1 MNLNVITAIVLFIH
15 ANLVSGGSMVKKMPL
30 DRLTDD
36 DIREILTRYKR
47 IALVGASPKPER
59 ASHDVMKYLLD
70 HGYDVIPVNPRYE
83 EVLGRKCYPSVLDI
97 PGEVDIVD
105 LFVRP
110 EFTMEYV
117 EQAIKKGAKVV
128 WFQFNT
134 YNREAFKK
142 AKEAG
147 LTAVAHRCIK
157 QEHERLFGD
166 L

>member
-1 MNLNVITAIVLFIH
+1 
-15 ANLVSGGSMVKKMPL
+15 MVKKMPL

-97 PGEVDIVD
+97 PGEVEIVD
-105 LFVRP
+105 LFIRP

-157 QEHERLFGD
+157 QEHERLFGS
-166 L
+166 

>member
-1 MNLNVITAIVLFIH
+1 MIRTMSV
-15 ANLVSGGSMVKKMPL
+15 

-36 DIREILTRYKR
+36 DLREILTKYRK

-59 ASHDVMKYLLD
+59 DSNDVMRYLLE
-70 HGYDVIPVNPRYE
+70 HGYEVYPVNPWYD
-83 EVLGRKCYPSVLDI
+83 EVLGRKCYLSVLDI
-97 PGEVDIVD
+97 PNDVEIVD

-110 EFTMEYV
+110 EFTMDYV
-117 EQAIKKGAKVV
+117 EQAVEKGAKVV

-142 AKEAG
+142 AKESG

-157 QEHERLFGD
+157 GEHARLIG
-166 L
+166 

>member
-1 MNLNVITAIVLFIH
+1 MIRTMSV
-15 ANLVSGGSMVKKMPL
+15 

-36 DIREILTRYKR
+36 DLREILTKYRK

-59 ASHDVMKYLLD
+59 DSNDVMRYLLE
-70 HGYDVIPVNPRYE
+70 HGYEVYPVNPWYD
-83 EVLGRKCYPSVLDI
+83 EVLGRKCYLSVLDI
-97 PGEVDIVD
+97 PNVVEIVD

-110 EFTMEYV
+110 EFTMDYV
-117 EQAIKKGAKVV
+117 EQAVEKGAKVV

-142 AKEAG
+142 AKESG

-157 QEHERLFGD
+157 QEHARLIG
-166 L
+166 

>member
-1 MNLNVITAIVLFIH
+1 MSGTDGLSDERIV
-15 ANLVSGGSMVKKMPL
+15 
-30 DRLTDD
+30 
-36 DIREILTRYKR
+36 EILTKYRK

-59 ASHDVMKYLLD
+59 DANEVMRYLLEK
-70 HGYDVIPVNPRYE
+70 GYEVYPVNPRYE

-97 PGEVDIVD
+97 PDEVEIVD

-128 WFQFNT
+128 WFQFGTFN
-134 YNREAFKK
+134 EGAFKK
-142 AKEAG
+142 AREAG

-157 QEHERLFGD
+157 QEHERLIG
-166 L
+166 

>member
-1 MNLNVITAIVLFIH
+1 
-15 ANLVSGGSMVKKMPL
+15 MVKKMPL

-59 ASHDVMKYLLD
+59 ASYDVMKYLLD

-97 PGEVDIVD
+97 PGEVEIVD

-117 EQAIKKGAKVV
+117 EQAIEKGAKVV

>member
-1 MNLNVITAIVLFIH
+1 
-15 ANLVSGGSMVKKMPL
+15 MVRIMPV
-30 DRLTDD
+30 DRLSDEEVTG
-36 DIREILTRYKR
+36 ILTKYRK

-59 ASHDVMKYLLD
+59 DANDVMRYLLE
-70 HGYDVIPVNPRYE
+70 HGYEVYPVNPRYS

-97 PGEVDIVD
+97 PDDVEIVD

-110 EFTMEYV
+110 EFTMDYV

-157 QEHERLFGD
+157 QEHARLIG
-166 L
+166 

>member
-1 MNLNVITAIVLFIH
+1 
-15 ANLVSGGSMVKKMPL
+15 MVRIMPV
-30 DRLTDD
+30 DRLSDEE
-36 DIREILTRYKR
+36 IMEILTKYRK

-59 ASHDVMKYLLD
+59 DANRVMRYLLEK
-70 HGYDVIPVNPRYE
+70 GYEVYPVNPRYE

-97 PGEVDIVD
+97 PDEVDIVD

-117 EQAIKKGAKVV
+117 EQAIEKGAKVV

-134 YNREAFKK
+134 YNRDAFKK

-157 QEHERLFGD
+157 QEHERLIG
-166 L
+166 

>member
-1 MNLNVITAIVLFIH
+1 
-15 ANLVSGGSMVKKMPL
+15 MVRIMPV
-30 DRLTDD
+30 DRLSDD
-36 DIREILTRYKR
+36 DIREILTKYRT

-59 ASHDVMKYLLD
+59 DANMVMRYLIEK
-70 HGYDVIPVNPRYE
+70 GYEVYPVNPRYE

-97 PGEVDIVD
+97 PDEVEIVD

-110 EFTMEYV
+110 EFTMDYV

-134 YNREAFKK
+134 YNREAFKR

-157 QEHERLFGD
+157 QEHERLIGE
-166 L
+166 

>member
-1 MNLNVITAIVLFIH
+1 
-15 ANLVSGGSMVKKMPL
+15 MVRTMPV

-36 DIREILTRYKR
+36 DVREILRKYRK

-59 ASHDVMKYLLD
+59 DSNDVMRYLLE
-70 HGYDVIPVNPRYE
+70 HGYEVYPVNPRYS

-97 PGEVDIVD
+97 PDDVEIVD

-110 EFTMEYV
+110 EFTMDYV
-117 EQAIKKGAKVV
+117 EQAIEKGAKVV

-134 YNREAFKK
+134 YNRDAFKK

-157 QEHERLFGD
+157 QEHARLIG
-166 L
+166 

>member
-1 MNLNVITAIVLFIH
+1 
-15 ANLVSGGSMVKKMPL
+15 MVRTMPV

-36 DIREILTRYKR
+36 DVREILTKYRK

-59 ASHDVMKYLLD
+59 DSNDVMRYLLE
-70 HGYDVIPVNPRYE
+70 HGYEVYPVNPRYD

-97 PGEVDIVD
+97 PDDVDIVD

-110 EFTMEYV
+110 EFTMDYV
-117 EQAIKKGAKVV
+117 EQAIEKGAKVV

-134 YNREAFKK
+134 YNRDAFKK

-157 QEHERLFGD
+157 QEHARL

>member
-1 MNLNVITAIVLFIH
+1 
-15 ANLVSGGSMVKKMPL
+15 MVRIMPV
-30 DRLTDD
+30 DRLSDD
-36 DIREILTRYKR
+36 EIREILTKYRK

-59 ASHDVMKYLLD
+59 DANDVMRYLLE
-70 HGYDVIPVNPRYE
+70 HGYEVYPVNPRYD

-97 PGEVDIVD
+97 PDEVEIVD

-110 EFTMEYV
+110 EFTMDYV
-117 EQAIKKGAKVV
+117 EQAVKKGAKVV

-157 QEHERLFGD
+157 QEHERLIG
-166 L
+166 

>member
-1 MNLNVITAIVLFIH
+1 MARAMPVD
-15 ANLVSGGSMVKKMPL
+15 KM
-30 DRLTDD
+30 RDD
-36 DIREILTRYKR
+36 DIREILTKYRK

-59 ASHDVMKYLLD
+59 DANEVMRYLLEK
-70 HGYDVIPVNPRYE
+70 GYKVYPVNPRYE

-97 PGEVDIVD
+97 PDEVEIVD

-128 WFQFNT
+128 WFQFGTFNE
-134 YNREAFKK
+134 EAFKK
-142 AKEAG
+142 AREAG

-157 QEHERLFGD
+157 QEHERLIG
-166 L
+166 

>member
-1 MNLNVITAIVLFIH
+1 
-15 ANLVSGGSMVKKMPL
+15 MVRTMPV

-36 DIREILTRYKR
+36 DLKEILTKYRK

-59 ASHDVMKYLLD
+59 DSNDVMRYLLE
-70 HGYDVIPVNPRYE
+70 HGYEVYPVNPRYD

-97 PGEVDIVD
+97 PDEVDIVD

-110 EFTMEYV
+110 EFTMDYV
-117 EQAIKKGAKVV
+117 EQAIEKGAKVV

-134 YNREAFKK
+134 YNRDAFKK

-147 LTAVAHRCIK
+147 LAAVAHRCIK
-157 QEHERLFGD
+157 QEHARL

>member
-1 MNLNVITAIVLFIH
+1 MVNAIAVD
-15 ANLVSGGSMVKKMPL
+15 G
-30 DRLTDD
+30 LTDD
-36 DIREILTRYKR
+36 EVREILTRYRK

-59 ASHDVMKYLLD
+59 DANEVMRYLIEK
-70 HGYDVIPVNPRYE
+70 GYEVYPVNPRYS

-97 PGEVDIVD
+97 PEEVEIVD

-110 EFTMEYV
+110 EFARDYV

-128 WFQFNT
+128 WFQFGT
-134 YNREAFKK
+134 FDEEAFRR

-157 QEHERLFGD
+157 QEHERLIG
-166 L
+166 